1 MCCKAHERDG
11 NKTTD
16 LDVAFCAAYSSGA
29 AGHEEATIPK
39 EVVVVVEH
47 VVVHANQPANSEKR
61 NGGEVHREI
70 LAPHCNSENYRL
82 REHGNALVPAED
94 TWLKLSAKI
103 EATKECYYHNE
114 GCELEKAGRCY
125 LHIQHDSMNY
135 MAKRIVKTSAHL
147 IAATVLLLAIGKAQ
161 RPASAVPTNLYPG
174 DLLFLTINTD
184 GTYPG
189 GANANAFDVL
199 TRVDLGAGTEIYF
212 TDKGWDGNIPGWRA
226 TTGEGVLRYTVPAGG
241 QLAGS
246 IIRYDDT
253 LIGVSPDW
261 AMFSMDPAG
270 NLGAAGGSSVFDLSG
285 SGDTILA
292 FQGSGT
298 SPTFLAGVGAALT
311 NVWISTGT
319 PSSNNSWVPSGIS
332 QGTYTVVSLGNQD
345 NYQFN
350 CTAPLGIF
358 ATNLLQQNATAGNW
372 VSNDTVLFGSTSCS
386 VDTTRPTATIQRA
399 SGQAAATNVSPIT
412 FRLTSSEAVA
422 GLTLADIQVSGPAT
436 GTSISP
442 VSSTEYDIIVTP
454 SGEGS
459 ISIDL
464 LANGVVDVA
473 ENPNLLMSGSGAL
486 VVYDTTAPGAPSA
499 LTLASG
505 SDTGSSNSDG
515 VTSDDTPTITVNCE
529 SGATV
534 TLFGLSSVLGSNPAA
549 LCVSGS
555 ASFTP
560 TTLPEDT
567 YTLSAGQTDQAGN
580 VSATSGLVT
589 LTVDT
594 TAPSATAGSV
604 TSYSIQPALS
614 GSVNEPT
621 VRIEVTINGNTT
633 PAVRTSLSWSIA
645 AGGIPALPVGAHQ
658 VSVETEDLAGN
669 VRTQS
674 AVAVLTVLGDTD
686 GDGIVD
692 EDERA
697 AGGGLDGNGDGTPD
711 WQQAAV
717 ATKLH
722 SSLGTSM
729 TLQLVGG
736 TAGCSQIDRYETTL
750 ESALS
755 SQDASRSYPV
765 GFASF
770 EATCITPGGSAD
782 IEWILDQAYN
792 TANWSL
798 QKYLAASGAYVQIPG
813 AIFETRSIAGTPR
826 TIVRFSIVDG
836 GQFDADGTVNGRI
849 VDPSGPGVSSST
861 STAGGAT
868 LPKTGQAT
876 AVMMLAP
883 GILTLLAVAVARS
896 KRI

>member
-1 MCCKAHERDG
+1 M
-11 NKTTD
+11 
-16 LDVAFCAAYSSGA
+16 SSGILKVS
-29 AGHEEATIPK
+29 T
-39 EVVVVVEH
+39 H
-47 VVVHANQPANSEKR
+47 V
-61 NGGEVHREI
+61 
-70 LAPHCNSENYRL
+70 
-82 REHGNALVPAED
+82 
-94 TWLKLSAKI
+94 
-103 EATKECYYHNE
+103 
-114 GCELEKAGRCY
+114 
-125 LHIQHDSMNY
+125 
-135 MAKRIVKTSAHL
+135 
-147 IAATVLLLAIGKAQ
+147 IAAAMLFLLTGSVQ
-161 RPASAVPTNLYPG
+161 SPALAVPTTLQPG
-174 DLLFLTINTD
+174 DLLFLSVNTD
-184 GTYPG
+184 GVYPG
-189 GANANAFDVL
+189 GTNANAFDVL

-212 TDKGWDGNIPGWRA
+212 TDKGWDGNIPGWRT
-226 TTGEGVLRYTVPAGG
+226 TTGEGVLRYTVPSGG
-241 QLAGS
+241 LTAGS
-246 IIRYDDT
+246 IIRYDDAV
-253 LIGVSPDW
+253 IGVSADW
-261 AMFSMDPAG
+261 AMYSMDPAG
-270 NLGAAGGSSVFDLSG
+270 NLGTASGSSVFDLSG
-285 SGDTILA
+285 SGDTILV
-292 FQGSGT
+292 FQGSGA
-298 SPTFLAGVGAALT
+298 SPTFLSGIGAAIT
-311 NVWISTGT
+311 NAWISSGT
-319 PSSNNSWVPSGIS
+319 PTSNNSWVPSGIS
-332 QGTYTVVSLGNQD
+332 QAAYTVVSLGNQD
-345 NYQFN
+345 NYQFT
-350 CTAPLGIF
+350 CSSSLGIY
-358 ATNLLQQNATAGNW
+358 ATNLLQQNATPGNW
-372 VSNDTVLFGSTSCS
+372 TSNDTVLFGPTSCV
-386 VDTTRPTATIQRA
+386 VDAIRPTATIQRA
-399 SGQAAATNVSPIT
+399 SGQAAVTNASPLT
-412 FRLTSSEAVA
+412 FRLTASELVTD
-422 GLTLADIQVSGPAT
+422 LTTADIQVSGTASV
-436 GTSISP
+436 TSVTAS
-442 VSSTEYDIIVTP
+442 SSTEYDVVVTP
-454 SGEGS
+454 SAEGS
-459 ISIDL
+459 VTIDL
-464 LANGVVDVA
+464 LAAGVVDA
-473 ENPNLLMSGSGAL
+473 AGNPNLLVSGGAEPVL
-486 VVYDTTAPGAPSA
+486 YDVTAPATPTA
-499 LTLASG
+499 LAIAAS

-534 TLFGLSSVLGSNPAA
+534 TLFGLSSVLGSNLAT

-567 YTLSAGQTDQAGN
+567 YTLSASQTDQAGN
-580 VSATSGLVT
+580 ASATSGLVT

-604 TSYSIQPALS
+604 TSYSIHPALS

-621 VRIEVTINGNTT
+621 VRIEVTVNGNTT

-669 VRTQS
+669 VRSQS

-697 AGGGLDGNGDGTPD
+697 VGGGLDGNGDGTPD

-798 QKYLAASGAYVQIPG
+798 QKYLAASGTYVQIPG
-813 AIFETRSIAGTPR
+813 ATFETRSITGTPR
-826 TIVRFSIVDG
+826 TVVRFSIVDG

-849 VDPSGPGVSSST
+849 VDPSGPGVSNSAST
-861 STAGGAT
+861 TGGAT

-876 AVMMLAP
+876 PAMMLAP
-883 GILTLLAVAVARS
+883 GILTLLAVVVARS